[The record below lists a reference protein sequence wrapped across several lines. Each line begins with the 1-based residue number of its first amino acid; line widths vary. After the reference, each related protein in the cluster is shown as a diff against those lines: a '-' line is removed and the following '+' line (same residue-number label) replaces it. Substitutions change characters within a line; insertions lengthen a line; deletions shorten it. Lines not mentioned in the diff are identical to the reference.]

1 MHNIARFAAGLAV
14 SFTLSWELTLLTLAV
29 VPLIAIAGGVYSFAM
44 IDMTTNSQRAY
55 IKAGEIAEQVCVQ
68 RICDAFLRY

>member
-14 SFTLSWELTLLTLAV
+14 SFTLSWLTLLTLAV

-55 IKAGEIAEQVCVQ
+55 IKAGEIAEQVCVE
-68 RICDAFLRY
+68 RICDAF